1 MADTCSFDITT
12 GCDLQE
18 VDNAVNQARKEL
30 TQRYD
35 FRNVTFTIELKRSE
49 NQLHLTAPD
58 EFKLEALWDVLQTK
72 MIRRGVPVKNLQR
85 QDAQGA
91 SGMTLRQQIDL
102 TQGIDADT
110 SRAIVKFIKEQK
122 LKKVQA
128 AMQKDQLRISGPSR
142 DDLQQVMSLLRQQDF
157 GLELTFGNY
166 R

>member
-1 MADTCSFDITT
+1 M
-12 GCDLQE
+12 
-18 VDNAVNQARKEL
+18 DNAVNQARKEL